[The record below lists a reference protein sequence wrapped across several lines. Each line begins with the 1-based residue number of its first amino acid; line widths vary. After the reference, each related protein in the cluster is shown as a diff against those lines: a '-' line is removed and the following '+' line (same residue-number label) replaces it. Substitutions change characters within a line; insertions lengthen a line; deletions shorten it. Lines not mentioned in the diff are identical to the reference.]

1 MKDFEILFVD
11 DKRETLSLVDEYLS
25 YHGYSITIVDS
36 GLKAFELVKERDFDI
51 VLTDLRMPGF
61 SGVELLAARK
71 NPFSKF
77 RSLWLHPGHCCWQLS
92 L

>member
-25 YHGYSITIVDS
+25 YHGYSVTIVDS
-36 GLKAFELVKERDFDI
+36 GLKAFELIKERHFDI

-61 SGVELLAARK
+61 SGLELLTAITLTSIS
-71 NPFSKF
+71 NSLVSPTGLTFFS
-77 RSLWLHPGHCCWQLS
+77 
-92 L
+92 